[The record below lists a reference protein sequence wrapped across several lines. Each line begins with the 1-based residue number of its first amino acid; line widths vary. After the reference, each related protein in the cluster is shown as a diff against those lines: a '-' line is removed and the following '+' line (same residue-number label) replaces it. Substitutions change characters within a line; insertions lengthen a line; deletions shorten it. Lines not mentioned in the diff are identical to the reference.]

1 MENTLKDYD
10 VYATYQDK
18 YRKKNWRGLR
28 LRSIMRV
35 FNYIYRNN
43 DKIYS
48 ESLINWNI
56 RL

>member
-1 MENTLKDYD
+1 MKDYE
-10 VYATYQDK
+10 VYAEYC
-18 YRKKNWRGLR
+18 KKKKMHGLR

-43 DKIYS
+43 EKIYN
-48 ESLINWNI
+48 ETLDNWSI